1 MIRQSQ
7 SEMQWAIPW
16 FVAQASYHGLG
27 GEASPDIRRAQASL
41 WRSGV
46 ALQGP
51 DTDGLKGPPRESNGQ
66 GVHFSREGLHAHAAA
81 WAQCLLPWIQ
91 STLN

>member
-7 SEMQWAIPW
+7 SELQWAIPW
-16 FVAQASYHGLG
+16 FVAQASYHVPGD
-27 GEASPDIRRAQASL
+27 EASPDIRRAQASL
-41 WRSGV
+41 WKSGV

-51 DTDGLKGPPRESNGQ
+51 DTDALKGSLRESNGQ

-81 WAQCLLPWIQ
+81 WAQCLLPWIH